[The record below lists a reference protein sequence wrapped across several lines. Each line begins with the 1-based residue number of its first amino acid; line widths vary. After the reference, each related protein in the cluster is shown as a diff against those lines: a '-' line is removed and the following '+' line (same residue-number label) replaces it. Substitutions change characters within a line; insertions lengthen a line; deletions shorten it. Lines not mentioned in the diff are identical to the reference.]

1 MLFQKRNI
9 LLNAL
14 FQVLESTLSEV
25 SHQGHTGEKQCD
37 LRLIYH
43 QILHESCH
51 ESNIFSVV

>member
-14 FQVLESTLSEV
+14 FQVLESTLSGV
-25 SHQGHTGEKQCD
+25 SHQGRTGEKQCD

-51 ESNIFSVV
+51 ESNISV